1 MLDRSNLLEKK
12 CEMGK
17 KLQLLVV
24 FISLGIFLLLAS
36 CAPLPPTHDYY
47 VSTSG
52 NDAND
57 CLSAG
62 HACLTVVAAV
72 TKATASS
79 WIHIGPG
86 TFPAHID
93 LRKWLTI
100 SGAGLSGT
108 GTVLIADST
117 APVVTIENDV
127 QLTISD
133 LTISGGDISDLSSTM
148 IPTTFGGSNAIEL
161 HGNNIVTQLTAKNV
175 NLVNATY
182 GILSAAPASIY
193 LIDTSIFYDRYGISS
208 AGGKLNVSSSMFQ
221 HNGQSDLVNASVA
234 VLDDVTDQNSG
245 INLTDPRSEAAIE
258 NITSGHLDG
267 SLQISNSTISDS
279 PVMGISSTSNGAV
292 SLSASTLEQNGGN
305 GINILAPAAD
315 VTITTSVIESNHGMG
330 VKDDAAETQITQTAI
345 INNLSIGLAPSGTVS
360 VVNTTIAGNHGAGIS
375 GDARLTLEYDT
386 IAYNTLS
393 GLTLESSNPTTLYN
407 TIIALNS
414 PTNCSGSD
422 PAFTPVLN
430 STDLACDDSLTQAGL
445 GLDTT
450 IRANAGTYDI
460 PLLAGSPAI
469 DHASASCPAVDQRGY
484 TRPYGPACDIG
495 AYEFGA
501 GAHLT
506 LATPVTVTPT
516 LAILQIVTNTPT
528 VSAMGTA
535 IPTGQLS
542 PQVIPT
548 LNAFCRKGPGT
559 LYDQVT
565 VLQDG
570 TAYNV
575 IGRNSLNTWWQIQL
589 PGNQSCWVGDSNVG
603 KQGAV
608 DTTLIVLGLPLP
620 GTPAEFVNSF
630 VCNLKLKSLGV
641 AFNWAA
647 VPGVTGYRIYRN
659 GGLLTTVVASQTS
672 YHDNA
677 PLGVNLVYELEAF
690 NDNGMAPRLT
700 ASVPACK

>member
-234 VLDDVTDQNSG
+234 VLDDVTDQ
-245 INLTDPRSEAAIE
+245 T
-258 NITSGHLDG
+258 
-267 SLQISNSTISDS
+267 
-279 PVMGISSTSNGAV
+279 AV
-292 SLSASTLEQNGGN
+292 
-305 GINILAPAAD
+305 
-315 VTITTSVIESNHGMG
+315 
-330 VKDDAAETQITQTAI
+330 
-345 INNLSIGLAPSGTVS
+345 
-360 VVNTTIAGNHGAGIS
+360 
-375 GDARLTLEYDT
+375 
-386 IAYNTLS
+386 
-393 GLTLESSNPTTLYN
+393 
-407 TIIALNS
+407 
-414 PTNCSGSD
+414 
-422 PAFTPVLN
+422 
-430 STDLACDDSLTQAGL
+430 
-445 GLDTT
+445 
-450 IRANAGTYDI
+450 
-460 PLLAGSPAI
+460 
-469 DHASASCPAVDQRGY
+469 
-484 TRPYGPACDIG
+484 
-495 AYEFGA
+495 
-501 GAHLT
+501 
-506 LATPVTVTPT
+506 
-516 LAILQIVTNTPT
+516 
-528 VSAMGTA
+528 
-535 IPTGQLS
+535 
-542 PQVIPT
+542 
-548 LNAFCRKGPGT
+548 
-559 LYDQVT
+559 
-565 VLQDG
+565 
-570 TAYNV
+570 
-575 IGRNSLNTWWQIQL
+575 
-589 PGNQSCWVGDSNVG
+589 
-603 KQGAV
+603 
-608 DTTLIVLGLPLP
+608 
-620 GTPAEFVNSF
+620 
-630 VCNLKLKSLGV
+630 
-641 AFNWAA
+641 
-647 VPGVTGYRIYRN
+647 
-659 GGLLTTVVASQTS
+659 
-672 YHDNA
+672 
-677 PLGVNLVYELEAF
+677 
-690 NDNGMAPRLT
+690 
-700 ASVPACK
+700 